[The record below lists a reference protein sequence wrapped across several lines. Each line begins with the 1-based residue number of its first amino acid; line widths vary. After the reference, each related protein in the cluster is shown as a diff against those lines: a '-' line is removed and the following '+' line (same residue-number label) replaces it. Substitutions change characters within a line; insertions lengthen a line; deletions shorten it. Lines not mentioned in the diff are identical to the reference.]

1 MKHGKETRGIGAL
14 HEIGMEGYMRSFR
27 RRPKYGNNRVAQ
39 EHQEKIEAIG
49 NGEVLGECDTR
60 FWRHR
65 RVCDQY
71 GGGQD
76 ETVSLE
82 HETVRL
88 KTLFGENTKI
98 WKVEQLSF
106 IVGRRAV
113 MGRKGVNYSHL
124 ALWGQPSG

>member
-1 MKHGKETRGIGAL
+1 MVRSWESVTHVFGGTDGFAINMEEDKKIYILEFQRFSDGSEKYVPDADRRAETQ
-14 HEIGMEGYMRSFR
+14 H
-27 RRPKYGNNRVAQ
+27 
-39 EHQEKIEAIG
+39 
-49 NGEVLGECDTR
+49 
-60 FWRHR
+60 
-65 RVCDQY
+65 
-71 GGGQD
+71 